1 MWLEVTRDLETVG
14 RRLVLNEAVLACL
27 WPWLLERQRVLA
39 QRLAHRLGAG
49 VASPELWQRV
59 YLEEP
64 LFMSRQRSDAQ
75 IAADHGL
82 APARD
87 AADST
92 GAAPRVSLLP
102 PMEAS
107 NVYCLVKK
115 GLEGLLGRTDLP
127 VQDPR
132 KLGINMATGAAIIR
146 NTVLKH
152 WLDTLGLSATLELG
166 GLRSTEYLRS
176 METIQPVDAD
186 AEDRVAG

>member
-1 MWLEVTRDLETVG
+1 MTRPGNRG
-14 RRLVLNEAVLACL
+14 RRLVLNGAVLACL

-39 QRLAHRLGAG
+39 SARPTAWARVCPPLSCGNASIWKSRCSCRASVQMPRLPPITVLSRPRCRRQHR
-49 VASPELWQRV
+49 
-59 YLEEP
+59 
-64 LFMSRQRSDAQ
+64 RS
-75 IAADHGL
+75 
-82 APARD
+82 
-87 AADST
+87 
-92 GAAPRVSLLP
+92 PRVSLLP

-107 NVYCLVKK
+107 NVLPGQK

-132 KLGINMATGAAIIR
+132 NWASTWPRARPSSG